1 MNELDEFFRSSDKY
15 PVVLGVLSIILFGI
29 LSIIIFLRL
38 KIKSLENQILKINY
52 GKNI

>member
-1 MNELDEFFRSSDKY
+1 MNELDQFLRSSDKY
-15 PVVLGVLSIILFGI
+15 PVVMGVLSIILSGI

-38 KIKSLENQILKINY
+38 KIKNLENQILKNNY